1 MSDKKVKVFKLRAKS
16 ETELAKELDQF
27 KNELSTLR
35 VAKVAGGTAS
45 KLGRIKVLLNFSKS
59 CLTS

>member
-1 MSDKKVKVFKLRAKS
+1 MSDKKVKVFKLRAK
-16 ETELAKELDQF
+16 TEQELGKELDQF

-45 KLGRIKVLLNFSKS
+45 KLGRIKVIS
-59 CLTS
+59 